1 MGRERCGRKALEKA
15 GQAAEGPGRGQEQDE
30 ESGLEPFS
38 VRSWLGSRG
47 LGGGRHWGTRGKAG
61 NKMQSREGAQPSP
74 P

>member
-47 LGGGRHWGTRGKAG
+47 LGGGRHWGT
-61 NKMQSREGAQPSP
+61 
-74 P
+74 